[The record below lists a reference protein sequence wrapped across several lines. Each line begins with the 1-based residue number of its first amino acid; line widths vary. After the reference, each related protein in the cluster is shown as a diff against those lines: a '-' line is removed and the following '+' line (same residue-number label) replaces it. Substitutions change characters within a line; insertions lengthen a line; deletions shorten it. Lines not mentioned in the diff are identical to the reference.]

1 MPFMEEP
8 LTPRTPATPNQTPRT
23 RRRRRRRAVD
33 LDDFKRKGGGT
44 PRSRRRGLSVR
55 FEPSKV
61 GIGAK
66 PRSVSVGPAR
76 EDLGGLGDDLVAVGR
91 ALRAVADGGRPAP
104 WAELCDEDRAG
115 ASRELLAA
123 VKDLY
128 EQLTDTAGFD

>member
-76 EDLGGLGDDLVAVGR
+76 EDLGGRLGR
-91 ALRAVADGGRPAP
+91 R
-104 WAELCDEDRAG
+104 
-115 ASRELLAA
+115 LLALA
-123 VKDLY
+123 RR
-128 EQLTDTAGFD
+128 